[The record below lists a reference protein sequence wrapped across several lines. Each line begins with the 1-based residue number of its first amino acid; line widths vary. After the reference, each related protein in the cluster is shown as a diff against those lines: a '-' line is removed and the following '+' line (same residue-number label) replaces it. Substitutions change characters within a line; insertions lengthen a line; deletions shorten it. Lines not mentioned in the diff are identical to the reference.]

1 MTSFRDALDLSRV
14 ILRGAIRRFLDARG
28 FDLAASLAYASL
40 LTIVPLMAA
49 VTFLASTVFGETGT
63 GLYRV
68 IRWVV
73 PGAGRDVLDAIQA
86 FAHQATTLA
95 GTASLLF
102 LVASVR
108 TFFQIEGAA
117 KSLWGTTVHPRP
129 FLVRLGVAIS
139 VMVLGPVAVGVL
151 TSFLLESGASFTEFR
166 SLGLLATFALLVFLY
181 RILPGA
187 RVRWGPAVLAAVV
200 AALGLT
206 AVRILFARGAHALT
220 SFRTTLSVIYGS
232 ISAAVIFV
240 LAVGIAFAILFFGIA
255 LAHALQ
261 FRVELFGHDAP
272 ARTGRG
278 GRLYEA
284 VRLLLPL
291 AAAWENDRASRSIGA
306 LSEAAGRPEA
316 DVETVLA
323 RLVVDGLARRDDQKA
338 AYALT
343 RSPDEIS
350 LWAVARAIGESAPR
364 TVPGE
369 DDPVAATLREVFSR
383 ATREER
389 GVLQGTSLKDLLR
402 PSDASPSFRQ

>member
-1 MTSFRDALDLSRV
+1 MTFPADAFRLSRAV
-14 ILRGAIRRFLDARG
+14 LRGAVRRFLDARG

-40 LTIVPLMAA
+40 LTIVPLLAA
-49 VTFLASTVFGETGT
+49 VTFLASTVFGATGA

-73 PGAGRDVLDAIQA
+73 PGAGLDVLDAIRD
-86 FAHQATTLA
+86 FAHQAMTLT

-102 LVASVR
+102 LVASIR

-139 VMVLGPVAVGVL
+139 VMVLGPVAVGML

-166 SLGLLATFALLVFLY
+166 SLGLVATTALLVLLY

-187 RVRWGPAVLAAVV
+187 RVRFGPALAAAAV

-206 AVRILFARGAHALT
+206 AVRILFARGAQALT

-240 LAVGIAFAILFFGIA
+240 LAVGIAFAILLFGIA

-261 FRVELFGHDAP
+261 FREELFGHDAP

-291 AAAWENDRASRSIGA
+291 AAAWENDRASRSIGS
-306 LSEAAGRPEA
+306 LSEAAGRPEGEA
-316 DVETVLA
+316 ETVLA
-323 RLVVDGLARRDDQKA
+323 RLVVDGLARRDDEG

-402 PSDASPSFRQ
+402 PSDGSPSFRQ

>member
-1 MTSFRDALDLSRV
+1 MSSPPNAGSLAGAV
-14 ILRGAIRRFLDARG
+14 LRGAVRRFLDARG

-40 LTIVPLMAA
+40 LTLVPLMAA
-49 VTFLASTVFGETGT
+49 VTFLTSSFFGTTGT

-73 PGAGRDVLDAIQA
+73 PGAGYDVLNSIQT
-86 FAHQATTLA
+86 FARHATKLA
-95 GTASLLF
+95 GTATLF
-102 LVASVR
+102 FLAVSVR

-117 KSLWGTTVHPRP
+117 KTVWGATVHPRP
-129 FLVRLGVAIS
+129 IFARLAAAVS
-139 VMVLGPVAVGVL
+139 VTILGPVAIGVL
-151 TSFLLESGASFTEFR
+151 TSFLLESGASLADYR
-166 SLGLLATFALLVFLY
+166 ALGFVVTMALLVFLY

-187 RVRWGPAVLAAVV
+187 RVRWGPAAAAAVF

-206 AVRILFARGAHALT
+206 IVRILFARGAQALA
-220 SFRTTLSVIYGS
+220 SFRTTLSAIYGP
-232 ISAAVIFV
+232 ISAAVIFI
-240 LAVGIAFAILFFGIA
+240 LAVGIAFAILLLGIA

-261 FRVELFGHDAP
+261 FREELSGHDAP

-291 AAAWENDRASRSIGA
+291 AAAWENDRASRSLGA
-306 LSEAAGRPEA
+306 LCGAVERPEN
-316 DVETVLA
+316 DVENVLA
-323 RLVVDGLARRDDQKA
+323 RFVVDGLARRNKEG

-369 DDPVAATLREVFSR
+369 DDPVAATLREIFSR

-402 PSDASPSFRQ
+402 PSDAAPSLRQ

>member
-1 MTSFRDALDLSRV
+1 MSSGSGPAALARA
-14 ILRGAIRRFLDARG
+14 ILRGALRRFLDARG

-49 VTFLASTVFGETGT
+49 VTFLTSSFFGTSGA

-73 PGAGRDVLDAIQA
+73 PGAGRDVLDSIQT
-86 FAHQATTLA
+86 FARHATALA
-95 GTASLLF
+95 GTASVFF
-102 LVASVR
+102 LGVSLR

-117 KSLWGTTVHPRP
+117 KTVWGTTVHPRP
-129 FLVRLGVAIS
+129 FRVRLGSAVL
-139 VMVLGPVAVGVL
+139 VMVFGPVAAGVV
-151 TSFLLESGASFTEFR
+151 TSFLLESGDSLVEFR
-166 SLGLLATFALLVFLY
+166 SLGFFVTMGILLFLY
-181 RILPGA
+181 RVLPGA
-187 RVRWGPAVLAAVV
+187 TVRWGPALIASGV
-200 AALGLT
+200 AGLGLT
-206 AVRILFARGAHALT
+206 AVRILFARGARTLT
-220 SFRTTLSVIYGS
+220 SFQTTLSVLYGP
-232 ISAAVIFV
+232 ITTLVIFI
-240 LAVGIAFAILFFGIA
+240 LAVGLAFAILLLGVA

-261 FRVELFGHDAP
+261 FREELLGHEAP

-291 AAAWENDRASRSIGA
+291 AAAWENDRASRSLRA
-306 LSEAAGRPEA
+306 LCDAVQRPET
-316 DVETVLA
+316 DVETILA
-323 RLVVDGLARRDDQKA
+323 RLVLDGLARRNDEG

-343 RSPDEIS
+343 RPPHEIS

-383 ATREER
+383 AGREER

-402 PSDASPSFRQ
+402 PPDMAPSLRP

>member
-1 MTSFRDALDLSRV
+1 MTSFRDALGLSRV
-14 ILRGAIRRFLDARG
+14 IVRGAVRRFLDARG

-49 VTFLASTVFGETGT
+49 VTFLASTVFGASGT

-86 FAHQATTLA
+86 FAHQATTLT
-95 GTASLLF
+95 GTASLFF
-102 LVASVR
+102 LAASIR

-117 KSLWGTTVHPRP
+117 KSVWGTTVHPRP
-129 FLVRLGVAIS
+129 FLVRLGVAVS
-139 VMVLGPVAVGVL
+139 VMVLGPVAVGVF
-151 TSFLLESGASFTEFR
+151 TSFLLESGASLTEFR
-166 SLGLLATFALLVFLY
+166 SLGLVATAGLLLFLY

-187 RVRWGPAVLAAVV
+187 HVRWGPAVTAAVV

-206 AVRILFARGAHALT
+206 GVRILFARGAQALT
-220 SFRTTLSVIYGS
+220 SFRTTMSVIYGS
-232 ISAAVIFV
+232 ISAVVIFV
-240 LAVGIAFAILFFGIA
+240 LAVGIAFTILLFGIA

-261 FRVELFGHDAP
+261 YRVELFGHDAP
-272 ARTGRG
+272 ARIGRG

-284 VRLLLPL
+284 VSLLLPL

-306 LSEAAGRPEA
+306 LGEATGRPEEE
-316 DVETVLA
+316 VETVLA
-323 RLVVDGLARRDDQKA
+323 RLVVDELARRDDEG

>member
-1 MTSFRDALDLSRV
+1 MSPSPNAGKLAGAV
-14 ILRGAIRRFLDARG
+14 LRGAVRRFLDARG

-40 LTIVPLMAA
+40 LTLVPLMAA
-49 VTFLASTVFGETGT
+49 VTFLTSSFFGTTGI

-68 IRWVV
+68 IRWMV
-73 PGAGRDVLDAIQA
+73 PGAGTDVLNSIQI
-86 FAHQATTLA
+86 FARHAVTLA
-95 GTASLLF
+95 GTATLF
-102 LVASVR
+102 FLAASVR

-117 KSLWGTTVHPRP
+117 KTVWGTTVHPRP
-129 FLVRLGVAIS
+129 ISARLTTALFVT
-139 VMVLGPVAVGVL
+139 VLGPVAVGVV
-151 TSFLLESGASFTEFR
+151 TSFLLESGASLADYR
-166 SLGLLATFALLVFLY
+166 SLGFVVTTALLVFLY

-187 RVRWGPAVLAAVV
+187 RVRWGPAVAAAVV

-206 AVRILFARGAHALT
+206 VVRILFARGAQALT
-220 SFRTTLSVIYGS
+220 SFRTTLSAIYGP

-240 LAVGIAFAILFFGIA
+240 LAVGIAFAVLLLGIA

-261 FRVELFGHDAP
+261 FRDELFGHDAP

-291 AAAWENDRASRSIGA
+291 AAAWENDRASRTLGA
-306 LSEAAGRPEA
+306 LRDAVGRPET

-323 RLVVDGLARRDDQKA
+323 RLVVDGLARRNEEG
-338 AYALT
+338 AYALS

-364 TVPGE
+364 TVPVE

-402 PSDASPSFRQ
+402 PSDSAPSLRQ

>member
-1 MTSFRDALDLSRV
+1 MAILADAFHLSRAV
-14 ILRGAIRRFLDARG
+14 LRGAVRRFLDARG

-49 VTFLASTVFGETGT
+49 VTFLTSTVFGTTGA

-86 FAHQATTLA
+86 FAHKATTLT
-95 GTASLLF
+95 GTASLL
-102 LVASVR
+102 LLLASLR
-108 TFFQIEGAA
+108 TFFQIESAA

-129 FLVRLGVAIS
+129 FLVRLGMAIS
-139 VMVLGPVAVGVL
+139 VMVLGPVGVGVL
-151 TSFLLESGASFTEFR
+151 TSFLLESGASLTEFR
-166 SLGLLATFALLVFLY
+166 SLSLVTTAALLVFLY

-187 RVRWGPAVLAAVV
+187 RVRWGPAVAAAFI

-206 AVRILFARGAHALT
+206 AVRILFARGAQALT

-232 ISAAVIFV
+232 ISAAVIFI
-240 LAVGIAFAILFFGIA
+240 LAVGIAFAILLFGIA

-261 FRVELFGHDAP
+261 FRRELSGHDAP

-306 LSEAAGRPEA
+306 LGEAAGRPEDEA
-316 DVETVLA
+316 ETVLA
-323 RLVVDGLARRDDQKA
+323 RLVVDGLARRDEQG

-369 DDPVAATLREVFSR
+369 DDTVAATLREVFAR

-402 PSDASPSFRQ
+402 PSDAAPSFRQ